1 MTQRV
6 EDHHLNGFPSWP
18 QLFEIVT
25 NIQTTMG
32 GVHSRLGGLERGQDL
47 AIEQARRGFDRMHNR
62 VDNLRDRVR
71 TLEEEAPKPTRKPLR
86 DILGLSMKE
95 LIGLLILAA
104 MGLAGTMEPGLLAA
118 WLR

>member
-32 GVHSRLGGLERGQDL
+32 GVHSRLGGLEKGQDL
-47 AIEQARRGFDRMHNR
+47 AIEQARLGFGRMHKR

-71 TLEEEAPKPTRKPLR
+71 TLEAAPKPTRRPLR
-86 DILGLSMKE
+86 EVLGLTIKE
-95 LIGLLILAA
+95 LIGLAFLAA
-104 MGLAGTMEPGLLAA
+104 MGLAGTLESNLIAA